1 MAAAVREHHHDHH
14 EGIIEDES
22 WETHRI
28 AEAGLSLEDRR
39 VMVAFLA
46 TQAMILILNWFD
58 VPKQI
63 DLTPFAL
70 LIGAPPLLIQA
81 ARAIKSGRLL
91 SVEVL
96 VSIAVSAAVSQA
108 MWFAAATITLIIE
121 VGIVLEELIIDR
133 SRKSILSLVTITPDT
148 ARVRREEGD
157 VVIEAKVVA
166 VGERVLVKPGE
177 KIPVDGII
185 RVGESSVDQAPITG
199 ESIPAVKRTGDLVF
213 AGTINQLGMLE
224 IECTKKSEQSMV
236 ASIVRL
242 VRQAIASKAE
252 VTRYIDQVTQWLM
265 PMALVL
271 AAWAYFFIEVKVAI
285 TVLVLACPCALILA
299 TPTAFVAALG
309 NAARRGMLIKGGR
322 VMERAGK
329 VDCVILDKTGTITFG
344 VHRVEDLVP
353 FGGASKDEVLATA
366 AVAEKFSEHPLGKAI
381 YREAER
387 RGMRVPDPTNFVLK
401 LGLGVTVDSQGQRI
415 LVGNERLLAECG
427 VAVPDDAKKVI
438 AERGAAGQTV
448 SLVARGD
455 RVLGAVVLFDTVKGD
470 VKETIQ
476 ELKKLGIRRI
486 EIMTGDI
493 RPIANTIARAV
504 GIFEQQVHAEMSP
517 EAKVKRIKQLQE
529 EGYKVAM
536 VGDGINDAPSLAA
549 ADLGIAMAAVEN
561 AVAIEVAD
569 VVLLSEDFKKVVD
582 VIKLSRVTTE
592 VIRLNTW
599 FSLAIAFVSI
609 YFGMREYIK
618 PVGAA
623 LIHQGS
629 ALAVVLSS
637 ARLLTYQMPKE
648 ALAVAE
654 EPSRKATRVAPA

>member
-1 MAAAVREHHHDHH
+1 MAVAVQEHHHDHH

-28 AEAGLSLEDRR
+28 AETGLSLEDRR
-39 VMVAFLA
+39 VMVAFLL
-46 TQAMILILNWFD
+46 TQAIILILNWFD

-70 LIGAPPLLIQA
+70 LIGAPPLFIQA
-81 ARAIKSGRLL
+81 ARAIKAGRLL

-133 SRKSILSLVTITPDT
+133 SRKSILSLITITPDT
-148 ARVRREEGD
+148 ARLRRADGE
-157 VVIEAKVVA
+157 VVVEAKTVA

-177 KIPVDGII
+177 KIPVDGLI
-185 RVGESSVDQAPITG
+185 RVGESSVDQAPLTG
-199 ESIPAVKRTGDLVF
+199 EFMPVVKRTGDMVF
-213 AGTINQLGMLE
+213 AGTVNQLGALE
-224 IECTKKSEQSMV
+224 IECTKKSEQTMV
-236 ASIVRL
+236 AAIVRL

-252 VTRYIDQVTQWLM
+252 VTRYIDQVTKWLM
-265 PMALVL
+265 PAALVL
-271 AAWAYFFIEVKVAI
+271 ALWAYFFIEVKVAI

-309 NAARRGMLIKGGR
+309 NAARRGMLIKGGA

-344 VHRVEDLVP
+344 VHRVEEVIA
-353 FGGASKDEVLATA
+353 FGGGNKDEVLATA
-366 AVAEKFSEHPLGKAI
+366 APAEKFSEHPLGKAI

-387 RGMRVPDPTNFVLK
+387 RGMRVPDPAAFQLK
-401 LGLGVTVDSQGQRI
+401 LGLGVTAESQGQRI
-415 LVGNERLLAECG
+415 LVGNERLLTEYG
-427 VAVPDDAKKVI
+427 IAVPDEAKQVI
-438 AERGAAGQTV
+438 AARGAEGQTV

-455 RVLGAVVLFDTVKGD
+455 RVLGAVVFFDTIKAD

-476 ELKKLGIRRI
+476 ELEKLGIRRI

-493 RPIANTIARAV
+493 RPIAKTIARAI

-517 EAKVKRIKQLQE
+517 EAKVERVKQLQQ
-529 EGYKVAM
+529 EGYTVAM

-569 VVLLSEDFKKVVD
+569 VVLLSQDFRKLVD
-582 VIKLSRVTTE
+582 VIKLSRVTKD
-592 VIRLNTW
+592 VIKLNTW

-648 ALAVAE
+648 A
-654 EPSRKATRVAPA
+654 PAPAEQPAREAARVVPA

>member
-1 MAAAVREHHHDHH
+1 MAVAGHQRHHDHH

-28 AEAGLSLEDRR
+28 AETGLSLEDRR
-39 VMVAFLA
+39 VMVAFLL
-46 TQAMILILNWFD
+46 TQAIILVMNWFD

-70 LIGAPPLLIQA
+70 FIGAPPLFIQA

-148 ARVRREEGD
+148 ARVRRAAGE
-157 VVIEAKVVA
+157 VVAEARTVA

-185 RVGESSVDQAPITG
+185 RVGESSVDQAPLTG
-199 ESIPAVKRTGDLVF
+199 ESMPVVKRTGDLVF
-213 AGTINQLGMLE
+213 AGTINQLGALE
-224 IECTKKSEQSMV
+224 IEVTKKSEQTMV
-236 ASIVRL
+236 AAIVRL

-252 VTRYIDQVTQWLM
+252 VTRYIDEITKWLM
-265 PMALVL
+265 PAALVL
-271 AAWAYFFIEVKVAI
+271 ALWAYFFIKVKVAI
-285 TVLVLACPCALILA
+285 TVLLLACPCALILA

-309 NAARRGMLIKGGR
+309 NAARRGMLIKGGS

-344 VHRVEDLVP
+344 IHRVEDVIAI
-353 FGGASKDEVLATA
+353 GAASADEVLATA
-366 AVAEKFSEHPLGKAI
+366 AIAEKFSEHPLGKAI
-381 YREAER
+381 CHEAAR
-387 RGMRVPDPTNFVLK
+387 RGTRALDPTDFKLE
-401 LGLGVTVDSQGQRI
+401 LGLGVAAESQGQRI
-415 LVGNERLLAECG
+415 LVGNERLLAEHG
-427 VAVPDDAKKVI
+427 LAIPDDARAVI
-438 AERGAAGQTV
+438 VARGVEGKTV
-448 SLVARGD
+448 SLVARED
-455 RVLGAVVLFDTVKGD
+455 RVLGAIVFFDTIKED

-476 ELKKLGIRRI
+476 ELEKLGIRRI

-504 GIFEQQVHAEMSP
+504 GILEQQVHAEMSP
-517 EAKVKRIKQLQE
+517 EAKVERVQQLQQ
-529 EGYKVAM
+529 EGYTVAM
-536 VGDGINDAPSLAA
+536 VGDGINDAPSLAK

-569 VVLLSEDFKKVVD
+569 VVLLSQDFKKLVD
-582 VIKLSRVTTE
+582 VINLSRVTHD

-599 FSLAIAFVSI
+599 FSLAIAFISI
-609 YFGMREYIK
+609 YFGMKEYIK

-629 ALAVVLSS
+629 SLAVVLSS
-637 ARLLTYQMPKE
+637 ARLLTYRMPKE
-648 ALAVAE
+648 VPDVA
-654 EPSRKATRVAPA
+654 KARSEVGAST

>member
-1 MAAAVREHHHDHH
+1 MANAPQEHYHGHH

-28 AEAGLSLEDRR
+28 AETGLSLEDRR
-39 VMVAFLA
+39 VMVAFLLV
-46 TQAMILILNWFD
+46 QALILVANWFD

-70 LIGAPPLLIQA
+70 FIGAPPLFIQA

-148 ARVRREEGD
+148 ARVRRAEGE
-157 VVIEAKVVA
+157 VVVEARAVA

-185 RVGESSVDQAPITG
+185 RVGESSVDQAPLTG
-199 ESIPAVKRTGDLVF
+199 EFMPVVKRTGEMVF
-213 AGTINQLGMLE
+213 AGTINQLGVLE
-224 IECTKKSEQSMV
+224 VEVTKKGEQTMV
-236 ASIVRL
+236 AAIVRL

-252 VTRYIDQVTQWLM
+252 VTRYIDEITQWLM
-265 PMALVL
+265 PAALLL
-271 AAWAYFFIEVKVAI
+271 ALWAYFFIEVKVAI

-309 NAARRGMLIKGGR
+309 NAAKRGMLIKGGA
-322 VMERAGK
+322 VMERAAR
-329 VDCVILDKTGTITFG
+329 VDCIVLDKTGTITFG
-344 VHRVEDLVP
+344 VHRVEEVIP
-353 FGGASKDEVLATA
+353 FGGKNKEDVLATA
-366 AVAEKFSEHPLGKAI
+366 ALAEKFSEHPLGKAI
-381 YREAER
+381 CREAER
-387 RGMRVPDPTNFVLK
+387 RGMRVPDPTGFKLK
-401 LGLGVTVDSQGQRI
+401 LGLGVTAESQGQRL
-415 LVGNERLLAECG
+415 LVGNERLLAEYG
-427 VAVPDDAKKVI
+427 IAVPEDAKKVI
-438 AERGAAGQTV
+438 AAKGAEGQTV
-448 SLVARGD
+448 SLVARDD
-455 RVLGAVVLFDTVKGD
+455 RVLGAVVFFDTIKAD

-476 ELKKLGIRRI
+476 ELEKLGIRRI

-493 RPIANTIARAV
+493 RPIAKTIARAV
-504 GIFEQQVHAEMSP
+504 GIAEQQVHAEMSP
-517 EAKVKRIKQLQE
+517 EAKVERVKQLQQ
-529 EGYKVAM
+529 EGYVVAM
-536 VGDGINDAPSLAA
+536 VGDGINDAPSLAK

-569 VVLLSEDFKKVVD
+569 VVLLSQDFKKLVD
-582 VIKLSRVTTE
+582 VIKLSRVTKD

-599 FSLAIAFVSI
+599 FSLAIAFISI
-609 YFGMREYIK
+609 YFGMRHYIK

-629 ALAVVLSS
+629 SLAVVLSS
-637 ARLLTYQMPKE
+637 ARLLTFQMPKE
-648 ALAVAE
+648 APAAAE
-654 EPSRKATRVAPA
+654 EPLRPATQVVRA